1 MREMR
6 ARRLAPLLFAIIVLV
21 SAAWLLRPY
30 AHGLSFVVRAA
41 GVEGTARRVAAFDTT
56 ATSEREI
63 IIPTGSGPLRARV
76 YEPSRPPRR
85 SALLVSGLHPAGIDE
100 PRLVELA
107 RHLSGSGLTIVTP
120 DISELSH
127 FELTP
132 TITDA
137 IEQAGAWLSG
147 EAALAPDHQ
156 VGLMGIGVSGGLS
169 IVAAGRPAMAG
180 RVAFVLSFGGHDDLP
195 RVLRYLCTGVEPRPS
210 NQLRLKADTTRGDPT
225 AFVLPPDPYGLA
237 GLLLGLAHRVVPA
250 AQVEPLRDAIRRFL
264 SAPPRALA
272 DARQADAEVESLR
285 PAAKRMPEP
294 SATLLRYVYARDVA
308 HLGARLLPHV
318 NAYGGD
324 PSLSPSRSPKPS
336 VPVFLLHQADDN
348 FVPAVESE
356 YLAEAL
362 HGHAPVRL
370 LLSGLAFPAE
380 GDRRMDTGEV
390 LKLAGF
396 WGDLMSR

>member
-1 MREMR
+1 MRP
-6 ARRLAPLLFAIIVLV
+6 RRLAPLLFAIVVLV
-21 SAAWLLRPY
+21 SAAWLMRPY

-41 GVEGTARRVAAFDTT
+41 GVEGRARRLADFDAT
-56 ATSEREI
+56 ATREHEI
-63 IIPTGSGPLRARV
+63 TIPTGSGPLRARV
-76 YEPSRPPRR
+76 YEPSRSRR
-85 SALLVSGLHPAGIDE
+85 RTALLVPGLHPAGIDE
-100 PRLVELA
+100 PRLVGLA

-127 FELTP
+127 FELDP

-137 IEQAGAWLSG
+137 IQEAGTWLSA

-210 NQLRLKADTTRGDPT
+210 NQVRLKADTTADDPT
-225 AFVLPPDPYGLA
+225 AFVRPPDAYGLT
-237 GLLLGLAHRVVPA
+237 GLLLGLANRLVPSG
-250 AQVEPLRDAIRRFL
+250 QVEPLRDAVRGFL
-264 SAPPRALA
+264 SAPPQDPA
-272 DARQADAEVESLR
+272 DAPQADPELESLR
-285 PAAKRMPEP
+285 SAAKRMPEP
-294 SATLLRYVYARDVA
+294 SATWLRYVYARDVA
-308 HLGARLLPHV
+308 HLGARLLPYV
-318 NAYGGD
+318 NAYAGD
-324 PSLSPSRSPKPS
+324 PSLSPSRSPKPT
-336 VPVFLLHQADDN
+336 VPVFLLHRADDN
-348 FVPAVESE
+348 LVPAVESE

-370 LLSGLAFPAE
+370 LISGPATPAE
-380 GDRRMDTGEV
+380 VDRGMHTGEL

-396 WGDLMSR
+396 WGDLLSR